1 MEGDWEGPL
10 GPPLHGCGYTWA
22 MQAAALSP
30 CSPTGPLSSPE
41 LHVLRAFSS
50 LGHARDLLTEAE
62 RASAPLSD
70 RFTWLLVQELVQKLP
85 FCLDCSLSG

>member
-10 GPPLHGCGYTWA
+10 GPPLHGCGY
-22 MQAAALSP
+22 AALSP
-30 CSPTGPLSSPE
+30 CSPTSPLSSSE

-70 RFTWLLVQELVQKLP
+70 RFTWLLVQELAQSCHSALTVP
-85 FCLDCSLSG
+85 